1 MEFEQR
7 LERAIRR
14 GKNRGDA
21 REREKRTAAM
31 NAEELKRL
39 HSEYRL
45 TLSDHIEKCTQK
57 LANHFPGFRF
67 ETIFGDRGWGAAC
80 YRDDVGRGSKGGRDN
95 FYSRVEMTVRPFND
109 YHVLD
114 LAAKGT
120 IRNKEVFSRNHFEEL
135 SDADIDQFVELID
148 IWVLEYA
155 ELFSAAD

>member
-7 LERAIRR
+7 LERAIQR
-14 GKNRGDA
+14 GKNRSDTK
-21 REREKRTAAM
+21 EREKRAAAM
-31 NAEELKRL
+31 DAEELKRL

-45 TLSDHIEKCTQK
+45 TLSDHIEQCVKK
-57 LANHFPGFRF
+57 LANHFPGFRY
-67 ETIFGDRGWGAAC
+67 ETLYGDRGWGAAC

-95 FYSRVEMTVRPFND
+95 FYSRLEMTVRPLND

-135 SDADIDQFVELID
+135 SDADVDQFIELID
-148 IWVLEYA
+148 LWVLEYA
-155 ELFSAAD
+155 ELYSSAG